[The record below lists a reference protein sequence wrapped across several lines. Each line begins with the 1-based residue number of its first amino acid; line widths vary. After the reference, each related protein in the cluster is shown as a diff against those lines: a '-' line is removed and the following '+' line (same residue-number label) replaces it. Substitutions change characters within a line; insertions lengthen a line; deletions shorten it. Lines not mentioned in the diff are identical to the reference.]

1 MRVGSGR
8 RDVGSRDAEDLPNE
22 LQKEREGEQPGKLG
36 ARGTQAIS
44 AQIGGVDQ
52 RPFDEV
58 LNVKMH
64 AVLSTKRRTKYSR
77 LDLER
82 GQAGGGEECLLD
94 FQSVEVGDCKKYIPA
109 KIRVDDRLERKLQLL
124 QGDSRRVL
132 GQAAFEIGIIA
143 RQKQR
148 RALAESGRSGC
159 NHGDVRIEA
168 LKKATRGNLW
178 RGNAC

>member
-1 MRVGSGR
+1 MRIGSGR
-8 RDVGSRDAEDLPNE
+8 GDVGSRDAEDLPNQ
-22 LQKEREGEQPGKLG
+22 LQKEREGEQPGKLR
-36 ARGTQAIS
+36 ARRTQAIG

-64 AVLSTKRRTKYSR
+64 TVLSTERRTKYSR

-82 GQAGGGEECLLD
+82 RQAGGGEECLLD
-94 FQSVEVGDCKKYIPA
+94 FQSAEIGDGEKDVGA
-109 KIRVDDRLERKLQLL
+109 KIRVDDRLERELQLL
-124 QGDSRRVL
+124 QSDSCRVL

-148 RALAESGRSGC
+148 RALAESGRSGR
-159 NHGDVRIEA
+159 NHRDVGIEA
-168 LKKATRGNLW
+168 LTKA
-178 RGNAC
+178 

>member
-64 AVLSTKRRTKYSR
+64 AVLSTERRAKYSR

-94 FQSVEVGDCKKYIPA
+94 FQSAEIGDGEKDIRA
-109 KIRVDDRLERKLQLL
+109 KIRVDDRLERELQLL

-132 GQAAFEIGIIA
+132 GQTAFEIGIIT
-143 RQKQR
+143 RQNQR
-148 RALAESGRSGC
+148 RALAESGRSGR
-159 NHGDVRIEA
+159 NHGNVGIEA
-168 LKKATRGNLW
+168 LKKTTGRSL
-178 RGNAC
+178 R